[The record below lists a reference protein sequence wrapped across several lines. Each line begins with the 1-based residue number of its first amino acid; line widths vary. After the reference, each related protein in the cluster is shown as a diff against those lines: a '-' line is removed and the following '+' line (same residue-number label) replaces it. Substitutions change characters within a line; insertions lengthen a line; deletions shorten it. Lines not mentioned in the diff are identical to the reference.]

1 MLSRL
6 SKTLGRTELLA
17 VIAAAG
23 RIKHSAMHSSTTSRA
38 YTSVTRQAPNF
49 DWVDTLR
56 DKELFKQQCFIGGEW
71 VDAGDG
77 ETLDV
82 RT

>member
-1 MLSRL
+1 MLGRL
-6 SKTLGRTELLA
+6 AKTLGRPQLVTS
-17 VIAAAG
+17 IATAQRVG
-23 RIKHSAMHSSTTSRA
+23 YPSNVSSSVYRA
-38 YTSVTRQAPNF
+38 FSSSMSHEPNL
-49 DWVDTLR
+49 DWVNSLR

-82 RT
+82 RS